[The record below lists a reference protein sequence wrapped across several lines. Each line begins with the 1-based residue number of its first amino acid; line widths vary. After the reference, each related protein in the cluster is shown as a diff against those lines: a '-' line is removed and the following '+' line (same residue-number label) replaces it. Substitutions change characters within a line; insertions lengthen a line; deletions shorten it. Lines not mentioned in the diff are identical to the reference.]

1 MMKFGERQ
9 VAPTRDG
16 IRRDHVARYEW
27 AAATLPAASRVI
39 DFACGIGY
47 GTQILAEAGHK
58 ARGYDNDPDAL
69 CYADRHYARS
79 GTQFVAG
86 DGNTPD
92 NLPEVD
98 AAVCFETIEHLQDPR
113 PLLKALRGVAP
124 RLLASVPNE
133 DVIPWQRADGTTTA
147 FHYRHYTQRQFEAL
161 LAACGWGVI
170 EWHGQEGPE
179 SEVEPNVKGR
189 TLIAVCQHGDAILA
203 DVIASVQLGATAV
216 ATGTDTI
223 RLTATEPGL
232 LSVEAS
238 VGCTATIVSTALVA
252 VTKGSREIRVRATAY
267 GSGEPQAAGTL
278 GVAEWIELLVEG
290 TQVPELRDALR
301 RQGYV
306 VTRTTILQTRQS
318 AMSGAEREP
327 RVAADIMFSC
337 NVRRGRIVD
346 SWLDEVVL
354 KTPVV

>member
-1 MMKFGERQ
+1 MAGPTKSWFPWLRFQRAVGTWAAGALQCDPDDAPIVWADFNIERPALPYLGLQ
-9 VAPTRDG
+9 VTSGPTRRGQDAESWPQLLPSVV
-16 IRRDHVARYEW
+16 DVQVLPSAV
-27 AAATLPAASRVI
+27 AAT
-39 DFACGIGY
+39 G
-47 GTQILAEAGHK
+47 
-58 ARGYDNDPDAL
+58 DAL
-69 CYADRHYARS
+69 RFFVNGELFEHIAALGDDEEAAR
-79 GTQFVAG
+79 
-86 DGNTPD
+86 
-92 NLPEVD
+92 
-98 AAVCFETIEHLQDPR
+98 
-113 PLLKALRGVAP
+113 
-124 RLLASVPNE
+124 
-133 DVIPWQRADGTTTA
+133 
-147 FHYRHYTQRQFEAL
+147 
-161 LAACGWGVI
+161 
-170 EWHGQEGPE
+170 
-179 SEVEPNVKGR
+179 
-189 TLIAVCQHGDAILA
+189 DAILA